1 MSSADET
8 LKRIRSIVRGSGDR
22 AERARKV
29 ADVARSL
36 GNYRWGWSVRRR
48 RGSGVDHC
56 LEWGAYSS
64 ASSGASGG
72 AYREAGGGCRQ
83 DAGATK
89 TRDRQRDGLKAV
101 STKAVLELSDN
112 EGTYGIRNS

>member
-8 LKRIRSIVRGSGDR
+8 LKRIRSIVRGAEIGPSGR
-22 AERARKV
+22 GRLPTWRGAWGITGGV
-29 ADVARSL
+29 GVYDVGEEVVSIIA
-36 GNYRWGWSVRRR
+36 WS
-48 RGSGVDHC
+48 G
-56 LEWGAYSS
+56 GAYSS

-83 DAGATK
+83 DADTTK

-112 EGTYGIRNS
+112 E